1 MAVEIGQG
9 VWRCDHAELRLV
21 DQPWRFA
28 TENVDL
34 IEAHWQAA
42 IARQPKLFN
51 GRVMVMVEGSL
62 AGGRLTGRLIEVDF
76 KAFLAWRSHVHLEPA
91 TRDCFG
97 SGIVISADGAV
108 LLGRQSKGN
117 MNEGL
122 AYPPGGM
129 IDARDIASDGRI
141 SIAASIARELAEET
155 GLGPA
160 EAPAEPGVLVVAHG
174 HKIALGVVHRSPLTA
189 AALRERIRAHIAADH
204 DPELADVVF
213 VATRAEA
220 DRIATPDFVRPLL
233 AHLLPA

>member
-1 MAVEIGQG
+1 MAGGIAQG
-9 VWRCDHAELRLV
+9 VWTCRSVDLVRIERPWGFAAEHI
-21 DQPWRFA
+21 
-28 TENVDL
+28 DL
-34 IEAHWQAA
+34 IEAHWTAA
-42 IARQPKLFN
+42 LARQPKLFN
-51 GRVMVMVEGSL
+51 GRVLVMAEGGI
-62 AGGRLTGRLIEVDF
+62 AGKHLTGRLIEVDF

-122 AYPPGGM
+122 AYPPGGL
-129 IDARDIASDGRI
+129 IDPRDIASDGRI

-174 HKIALGVVHRSPLTA
+174 HKIALGVLHRSPLSA
-189 AALRERIRAHIAADH
+189 AALGERIRAHIASDPE
-204 DPELADVVF
+204 PELADVVF